1 MSHQENGLP
10 IDRKGNTRR
19 VRVACRKENGS
30 FTLEMPYLR
39 CFLSGQ
45 MVISKKQLDKDIWNL
60 ERGLAWIYKFP
71 LLVDVVVVFLDSKF
85 IVPLL
90 TNFV

>member
-1 MSHQENGLP
+1 M
-10 IDRKGNTRR
+10 
-19 VRVACRKENGS
+19 
-30 FTLEMPYLR
+30 EMPYLR

-71 LLVDVVVVFLDSKF
+71 LLVDVVVVFLDSKC
-85 IVPLL
+85 IVPLM